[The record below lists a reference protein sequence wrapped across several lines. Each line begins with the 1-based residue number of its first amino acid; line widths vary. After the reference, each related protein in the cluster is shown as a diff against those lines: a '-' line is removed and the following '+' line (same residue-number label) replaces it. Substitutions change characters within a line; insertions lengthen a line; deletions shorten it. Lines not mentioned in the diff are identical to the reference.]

1 MCGKTDISGA
11 GLQPELCSAGI
22 TFYRNAVRRG
32 RAGRDGAPGCLES
45 LGLLTPAMD
54 DPEAVVPVPPEMATV
69 ALTRPL
75 EEQVLQRQ
83 QEMAAIRTTMTQVQS
98 VYRDLQGR
106 DGGSVQPLTGESV
119 ITAAIDEAVRC
130 TRVEALSAHPGGGR
144 PQRALVQALPL
155 ALEARERG
163 IRQRRLYQ
171 HTVRT
176 HGPTLDYIRAV
187 TEVGVEVRTVDE
199 VFDRLL
205 VYDRSVAFIPDVE
218 KTHRDH
224 ALRVTDPGVVHFL
237 VSVFEHAWERAQAV
251 VYPDDQH
258 RPRLLTDETRLR
270 VLRLMVDGYTDA
282 AIATRLGMSTRSVAS
297 HLKKVSDMLGSKSR
311 AQLAYLTA
319 QSGLLD
325 QPVGDEPQGTVS
337 TP

>member
-1 MCGKTDISGA
+1 MCGKTDISEA
-11 GLQPELCSAGI
+11 GFHTELCSAGI
-22 TFYRNAVRRG
+22 TFYRNAVRQG
-32 RAGRDGAPGCLES
+32 RAVRDGAPDCLES
-45 LGLLTPAMD
+45 LGLLTPAVD
-54 DPEAVVPVPPEMATV
+54 DPDAVIPVPPEMATV

-75 EEQVLQRQ
+75 EEEILRQ
-83 QEMAAIRTTMTQVQS
+83 QREMAAVRTTMSQVES

-106 DGGSVQPLTGESV
+106 DGKAVQPLAGESV
-119 ITAAIDEAVRC
+119 IAAAIDEAVRC

-163 IRQRRLYQ
+163 IQQRRLYQ

-176 HGPTLDYIRAV
+176 HGPTLDYIKAV
-187 TEVGVEVRTVDE
+187 TEVGVEVRTVNE

-205 VYDRSVAFIPDVE
+205 VYDRTVAFIPDVE
-218 KTHRDH
+218 KSHRDH
-224 ALRVTDPGVVHFL
+224 ALRVTDPGIVHFL
-237 VSVFEHAWERAQAV
+237 VSVFEHAWERAQAI
-251 VYPDDQH
+251 VYTDDHH

-325 QPVGDEPQGTVS
+325 EPVRDGVEAAP
-337 TP
+337 